1 MKKQAKDAM
10 EFEETPMHK
19 SHKVN
24 VSYQERTP
32 LTEYRRAKEENNKEI
47 KRIRLIIKQ
56 GRADIKRHKLLKK
69 QARITYKLT
78 KGSK

>member
-32 LTEYRRAKEENNKEI
+32 LSEYRKAKEEHRKEI
-47 KRIRLIIKQ
+47 KKIRLTIKQ
-56 GRADIKRHKLLKK
+56 SKADIKRHKLLRK